1 MIIDTNVYVGQWPFR
16 RLPGS
21 ALPELTAK
29 LQSHGVTEAWAGSFE
44 GILHEDVAGVNER
57 LAVACQGP
65 KNSSGKALLIPFG
78 TVNPALP
85 DWRDDLRRCHE
96 EHKMPGIRL
105 HPGYHG
111 YTLDDPR
118 FAELL
123 LLATERS
130 IAVQVVLNMED
141 GRTQHPLAAVKEV
154 NTLPLLPLIFKTKG
168 MRLMIQNRKIEPS
181 GKLLGRLS
189 YAGEVYFDFAM
200 LEGVGAIPK
209 LLEEIPSDRLLFGSH
224 HPYFYFESALLK
236 VKEAGLSEPQQK
248 AILAEN
254 AALILEP

>member
-21 ALPELTAK
+21 ALPELIAK

-44 GILHEDVAGVNER
+44 GVLQEDVAGVNER
-57 LAVACQGP
+57 LAAACHG
-65 KNSSGKALLIPFG
+65 SGSGLLIPFG

-105 HPGYHG
+105 HPSYHG

-123 LLATERS
+123 LLAAERS
-130 IAVQVVLNMED
+130 VAVQVVLNMED
-141 GRTQHPLAAVKEV
+141 ERTQHPLAAVKEV
-154 NTLPLLPLIFKTKG
+154 NTLPLLRLIFKTKG
-168 MRLMIQNRKIEPS
+168 LRLMIQNRKREPS

-209 LLEEIPSDRLLFGSH
+209 LLKEIPSDRLLFGSH
-224 HPYFYFESALLK
+224 HPFFYFESALLK
-236 VKEAGLSEPQQK
+236 VKEAGLNETQEN
-248 AILAEN
+248 AILSEN
-254 AALILEP
+254 ASLILGP